1 MIVET
6 MTDSDI
12 VQQMDLDM
20 PEVRKKA
27 AEKLDPIRFRRQII
41 KATTFPVSASPF
53 VVTTSRR
60 NRWIVILRARSKKE
74 KNRPTLD
81 HSTFVCMATFQE
93 GIYAFVYSALFRPDE
108 TRKNVGLS
116 IFRPHFFAR
125 YKLRY
130 ELDETG
136 IDLIG
141 RYFVRNNS
149 LYRDFQLPYTDD
161 IPMIGRRVYATSEQ
175 GIALGEVKSD
185 TAMLFRT
192 YISYDMM
199 YDEQVPEFTRS
210 EILRQQAVTNYV
222 PERMRLH

>member
-20 PEVRKKA
+20 PEVKKKA
-27 AEKLDPIRFRRQII
+27 ADKLVVIGFRRQII
-41 KATTFPVSASPF
+41 KATTFPISASPF
-53 VVTTSRR
+53 VVATSLR
-60 NRWIVILRARSKKE
+60 NRWLVILRARSRKE

-81 HSTFVCMATFQE
+81 HSTFVCLATFQE
-93 GIYAFVYSALFRPDE
+93 GVYAFVYSSLFTPGKE
-108 TRKNVGLS
+108 HKNVGLS
-116 IFRPHFFAR
+116 IFKPHFFAR

-130 ELDETG
+130 ELNETG

-149 LYRDFQLPYTDD
+149 LYRDFQLPYTDEA
-161 IPMIGRRVYATSEQ
+161 PMIGRKVYGTSEQ

-185 TAMLFRT
+185 TAILFRT

-199 YDEQVPEFTRS
+199 YDGQIPEFTRS
-210 EILRQQAVTNYV
+210 EILRRQAIRNYM
-222 PERMRLH
+222 PEHMRLH